1 MRDADEAFGVED
13 LPDEIKG
20 VEGDSLP
27 AVVDLLREE
36 RCECMTA
43 VHASLDFLPE
53 VAHELLVLER
63 VAAGGHGVFVVNTA
77 RAEAGNAVASKSIVH
92 FNDKIKVKSAS
103 PTPPGTPHR

>member
-1 MRDADEAFGVED
+1 MRDSDVAFGVQD

-20 VEGDSLP
+20 VEGDRLP

-43 VHASLDFLPE
+43 VHAGLDFLPE

-63 VAAGGHGVFVVNTA
+63 VAAWGHGVFVVNTA
-77 RAEAGNAVASKSIVH
+77 RADGGNAVARKSH
-92 FNDKIKVKSAS
+92 CTF
-103 PTPPGTPHR
+103 